1 MGEITEQIRMWMGT
15 FGKGYT
21 DGNAVTVEQMDELY
35 KKNYGV
41 NGTELFEE
49 FMGGLERSIKI
60 LEVGSN
66 IGNKLL
72 VLQRMGFKYL
82 YGIEINSYAIECA
95 KANTKGINIIQANA
109 FDIPFKDGFF
119 DLVFTSGV
127 LIHIAPADIE
137 RAMWEIHRCSREYI
151 WGFEY
156 YADTYTEVK
165 YRGHDNLL
173 WKTDFANLYLS
184 LFNDLELVKEKR
196 LKYLENE
203 NVDTM
208 FLLKKARC
216 SE

>member
-1 MGEITEQIRMWMGT
+1 MGA
-15 FGKGYT
+15 FGKEYT
-21 DGNAVTVEQMDELY
+21 DRNAHTLEELDELY
-35 KKNYGV
+35 RKNYGISD
-41 NGTELFEE
+41 TELNRE
-49 FMGGLERSIKI
+49 FLGDLDRSIKI

-72 VLQRMGFKYL
+72 NLQKMGFRNL
-82 YGIEINSYAIECA
+82 YGIEVNSYAIEQA
-95 KANTKGINIIQANA
+95 KANTTGINIIQANA
-109 FDIPFKDGFF
+109 FDIPFKDGYF

-127 LIHIAPADIE
+127 LIHIAPTDIE
-137 RAMWEIHRCSREYI
+137 KALKEIHRCSREYI

-173 WKTDFANLYLS
+173 WKTDFVSLYLE
-184 LFNDLELVKEKR
+184 LFDDLELVKEKR

-208 FLLKKARC
+208 FLIRKHK
-216 SE
+216 